1 MYNGEDELFL
11 KIYAAKMDMEPH
23 QLKVGSIVATKN
35 ELKVAVKGGYIN
47 LLEIQLPGK
56 RKMTT
61 KEVLNGLKLAEN
73 TYVG

>member
-1 MYNGEDELFL
+1 
-11 KIYAAKMDMEPH
+11 MDLEPH
-23 QLKVGSIVATKN
+23 QLKVGTVAATKN

-73 TYVG
+73 AYVG